1 MSGEEDDVR
10 LHTPEE
16 WIPFDTILCT
26 CSGSGYDRVEYL
38 YLGIG
43 QFVYLTD
50 REPVAGGAEV
60 QLLLTLGRDYSF
72 QGSTWSN
79 GDWLRNHAH
88 VHDRDDPDLIH
99 DFH

>member
-10 LHTPEE
+10 LYTPEE

-26 CSGSGYDRVEYL
+26 CDGTGRGRCEYL

-43 QFVYLTD
+43 QYIYPPGS
-50 REPVAGGAEV
+50 RAVANEAEV
-60 QLLLTLGRDYSF
+60 QLLLNLGRDYSSR
-72 QGSTWSN
+72 GPTWSN
-79 GDWLRNHAH
+79 GDWLRKNAH
-88 VHDRDDPDLIH
+88 VHDKHDPEIIH